1 MKIRK
6 YKNGNFAVKREP
18 DYDSPI
24 DDEGFGRGLNL
35 VFDLV
40 NSAELDFELAG
51 EEGCAGNFDMYYPL
65 YNAYT
70 GLLYLILGADCARYA
85 SGEWVHI
92 YGRKLDKSD
101 IESLIEEGILTGECI
116 RKFDIYQ
123 LDMWPDEDG
132 DWRQNN
138 QFRLGDIVLVE
149 YQNLKLDVLK
159 ALKEQLKIDIDPHYV
174 ALDTAFAFDGGYE
187 IIARKQRKPLFY
199 LQEVR

>member
-18 DYDSPI
+18 DYDSPL
-24 DDEGFGRGLNL
+24 DDDFGRGLNL

-51 EEGCAGNFDMYYPL
+51 DEGCADNYDMYYPL

-101 IESLIEEGILTGECI
+101 IESLIEEGILTEEQV
-116 RKFDIYQ
+116 RKFLVFQ
-123 LDMWPDEDG
+123 LDMWADEDG
-132 DWRQNN
+132 GWRQNN

-149 YQNLKLDVLK
+149 YQSLKLDVLK

-187 IIARKQRKPLFY
+187 IVARKQRKPLFY